1 MTFRV
6 PSLRQIGLDFTILV
20 DVILRFAVFLFSLAA
35 LSLSRNAFTLVYFC
49 DCLCFVLLR
58 FVPDSNFALA
68 WSQSFFLLL
77 LQLAIVLSSLLSFNI
92 DFSLSRTWNWVFVS
106 VVLFFEVIK
115 SVFLSVYVRKTSQ
128 ISLKIF
134 LSLSDMLSAL
144 FLLVLLLIQARVPL
158 GTTFSFNLLRI
169 LFSIY
174 YLSVLNNWFVSLLV
188 TVVHG

>member
-1 MTFRV
+1 M
-6 PSLRQIGLDFTILV
+6 
-20 DVILRFAVFLFSLAA
+20 
-35 LSLSRNAFTLVYFC
+35 
-49 DCLCFVLLR
+49 LLR
-58 FVPDSNFALA
+58 FVPDSTLALA

-92 DFSLSRTWNWVFVS
+92 DLSLSRTWNWVFVS

-174 YLSVLNNWFVSLLV
+174 YLSILNNWFVSLLV

>member
-1 MTFRV
+1 M
-6 PSLRQIGLDFTILV
+6 
-20 DVILRFAVFLFSLAA
+20 
-35 LSLSRNAFTLVYFC
+35 
-49 DCLCFVLLR
+49 
-58 FVPDSNFALA
+58 
-68 WSQSFFLLL
+68 
-77 LQLAIVLSSLLSFNI
+77 
-92 DFSLSRTWNWVFVS
+92 S

-144 FLLVLLLIQARVPL
+144 FLLVLLLVQARVPL

-174 YLSVLNNWFVSLLV
+174 YLSILNNWFVSLLV

>member
-1 MTFRV
+1 M
-6 PSLRQIGLDFTILV
+6 
-20 DVILRFAVFLFSLAA
+20 
-35 LSLSRNAFTLVYFC
+35 
-49 DCLCFVLLR
+49 
-58 FVPDSNFALA
+58 
-68 WSQSFFLLL
+68 
-77 LQLAIVLSSLLSFNI
+77 
-92 DFSLSRTWNWVFVS
+92 S

-174 YLSVLNNWFVSLLV
+174 YLSILNNWFVSLLV